1 MDILKKTLDEMYV
14 SFSSNEFS
22 KQAKRNG
29 LSQQEVNN
37 GAIAHFLNRNCF
49 RGSSRRLWRKN
60 PATITSTITVEEKSK
75 FDNISAAIALLK
87 SKGYRIMKPTTDWIE
102 L

>member
-37 GAIAHFLNRNCF
+37 GAIAHFLSRNCF
-49 RGSSRRLWRKN
+49 RGNSRRLWRKN
-60 PATITSTITVEEKSK
+60 PTTTTASITIAEKHKNDSVA
-75 FDNISAAIALLK
+75 DAISLLK